1 MEASEIHDHWT
12 QWATKYGMDLR
23 ATTRATTPKVLEI
36 DALTRRFRA
45 IATDSPVTDVL
56 ELGCGNGVNCFALA
70 ESFPATRFDGVDF
83 VAEMVQAARERAGAF
98 PGKPPRFF
106 VGDVLALQAVEG
118 LERDYDV
125 VFTDRCLINLNTHEL
140 HNQAVAALATRVR
153 PGGHL
158 VLIENSTAT
167 YGRQN
172 DCRSILGLPPR
183 TPASFNL
190 FFDEAQIRAQAAS
203 SGLQLVHV
211 EDFSSLH
218 DLVLYALVPA
228 MNGGTVD
235 YEHPLVKLATN
246 LSLGVFAQT
255 PNAFGDFGQNR
266 LFHWRRPA

>member
-12 QWATKYGMDLR
+12 QWATRYGMDLR

-45 IATDSPVTDVL
+45 IAAQGSVADIL
-56 ELGCGNGVNCFALA
+56 EVGCGNGVNCFALA
-70 ESFPATRFDGVDF
+70 EGFPSARFDGVDF
-83 VAEMVQAARERAGAF
+83 VEEMVAAARERATAF
-98 PGKPPRFF
+98 PGVPPRFF
-106 VGDVLALQAVEG
+106 VGDVCKLDAVAG
-118 LERDYDV
+118 LKREYDV

-140 HNQAVAALATRVR
+140 QLQAITALAGRVR

-158 VLIENSTAT
+158 VLIENSTTT

-172 DCRSILGLPPR
+172 DCRVILGMPAR

-190 FFDEAQIRAQAAS
+190 FFDESRVRPHAAGL
-203 SGLQLVHV
+203 GLQLEHV
-211 EDFSSLH
+211 EDFGSLH
-218 DLVLYALVPA
+218 DLMLYALVPA

-235 YEHPLVKLATN
+235 YEHPLVKLATT
-246 LSLGVFAQT
+246 LSLGISAST

-266 LFHWRRPA
+266 LFHWRRA